1 MNFDFDFELL
11 LAIAFLMTGM
21 VWLYDRVK
29 YVPARQAL
37 LNDLTPEACSALPK
51 EVKDR
56 FADTPKWVV
65 EVKSYFVIIAVI
77 FGLRS
82 FVVEPFQIP
91 SGSMLPTLEVGDF
104 ILVNKFDYGIR
115 LPVLNTQIVA
125 TSQPQRG
132 DVVVFKYPVQP
143 NLNYI
148 KRLVGLPGD
157 VVSYHDKRL
166 MINGELVSE
175 ELLAELAVSLNASK
189 EPVRVFEENLLGVE
203 HQVYKSYRDNPLEGD
218 WIVPEGNYFVMGDNR
233 DNSSD
238 SRVWGL
244 VPEANLKGR
253 AFYVWLHWNNFF
265 SLPSFKNNG
274 LIE

>member
-1 MNFDFDFELL
+1 MEFDFEMI
-11 LAIAFLMTGM
+11 LAAAFLVTGG
-21 VWLYDRVK
+21 VWLFDWIQYRPK
-29 YVPARQAL
+29 RLSL
-37 LNDLTPEACSALPK
+37 LNDLSEEACSALPK
-51 EVKDR
+51 TVKDG
-56 FADTPKWVV
+56 FGDTPKWVV

-104 ILVNKFDYGIR
+104 ILVNKFEYGVR
-115 LPVLNTQIVA
+115 LPVLNTQIIP
-125 TSQPQRG
+125 TTQPKRG

-157 VVSYHDKRL
+157 VVSYHNKQL
-166 MINGELVSE
+166 MINGKVVAEELV
-175 ELLAELAVSLNASK
+175 AELSVSSNPSR
-189 EPVRVFEENLLGVE
+189 EPMILLEEQLGDVAHKIYE
-203 HQVYKSYRDNPLEGD
+203 SYRNTTLEGD
-218 WIVPEGNYFVMGDNR
+218 WIVPEGHYFVMGDNR

-238 SRVWGL
+238 SRVWGM
-244 VPEANLKGR
+244 VPTENFKGR
-253 AFYVWLHWNNFF
+253 AFYVWLHWDNFF